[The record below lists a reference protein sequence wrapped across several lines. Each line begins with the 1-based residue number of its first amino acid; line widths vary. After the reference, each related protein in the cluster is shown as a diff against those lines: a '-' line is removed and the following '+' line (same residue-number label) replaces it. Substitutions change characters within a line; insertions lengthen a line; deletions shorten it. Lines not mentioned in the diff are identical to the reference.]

1 MAGRSD
7 SARTL
12 DAYLTAT
19 LDEYLKTMHD
29 NIFNRRVMLSWL
41 NGTLG
46 QATRGGSPKVSH
58 SSGNDIIVPLM
69 YGKNTTV
76 KSYDGAELLDTT
88 LQDGI
93 TNAKFSWAYYSGSV
107 GLLGKEK
114 RNNKGKHA
122 ILNLLQSKM
131 TQLEMSFA
139 DKLNGHLL
147 ASARASSKDVSA
159 LKDIIST
166 SVTVGGLAPG
176 TYTWWKAYADTSVGG
191 FSSNGIGMMRTAIN
205 TLNSRGGKGC
215 DLIFTHQDVFE
226 DYEDTQDG
234 LKRYES
240 KMVADAGF
248 TSLTFKGI
256 PMTFDAAAQSGEM
269 YFLNSENVK
278 WEVHKEADMTMSPE
292 GFQTPIGQ
300 DVTTAKILFQG
311 NVTVNNRRRLG
322 VATGIS

>member
-29 NIFNRRVMLSWL
+29 NIFNRRVLLSWL

-46 QATRGGSPKVSH
+46 QATRGGAPKVSH

-122 ILNLLQSKM
+122 I
-131 TQLEMSFA
+131 
-139 DKLNGHLL
+139 
-147 ASARASSKDVSA
+147 
-159 LKDIIST
+159 
-166 SVTVGGLAPG
+166 
-176 TYTWWKAYADTSVGG
+176 
-191 FSSNGIGMMRTAIN
+191 
-205 TLNSRGGKGC
+205 
-215 DLIFTHQDVFE
+215 
-226 DYEDTQDG
+226 
-234 LKRYES
+234 
-240 KMVADAGF
+240 
-248 TSLTFKGI
+248 
-256 PMTFDAAAQSGEM
+256 
-269 YFLNSENVK
+269 
-278 WEVHKEADMTMSPE
+278 
-292 GFQTPIGQ
+292 
-300 DVTTAKILFQG
+300 
-311 NVTVNNRRRLG
+311 
-322 VATGIS
+322 